1 MSFTLSEIARQ
12 LDVEFVGDG
21 NCVIDCVADIA
32 KAESGSIA
40 FISSG
45 KYEKYLLTTKATAV
59 IISED
64 IKDKCDIPCL
74 VTDNPRLIYAKVAQ
88 LLYPSSIQS
97 AEISSHSI
105 VHSTV
110 VMGDN
115 ISVEDGV
122 VIKAMSSIASDVSIG
137 AGSVIG
143 ENVVIGQG
151 SKIYPNVTILDKC
164 EIGENCI
171 LHSGVVIGADGF
183 GFVPEDDH
191 YVKVPQIGRVL
202 IGDDVEIGA
211 NTTVDRGAIEDT
223 VIGDGVKLDNQI
235 QVAHNVVIG
244 DHTVISA
251 GTAIA
256 GTTKIGKHCLI
267 GGCVAIRDNI
277 EITDN
282 VILTGRTLVS
292 RSITKSGSYSSSTPI
307 DETGNWRKNSA
318 RFRTLDVLAR
328 RVKQLESLFKSDI
341 DTDSTD
347 KKL

>member
-12 LDVEFVGDG
+12 LDVEFNGDG
-21 NCVIDCVADIA
+21 DCVIESVADIE
-32 KAESGSIA
+32 KAQTGSIA
-40 FISSG
+40 FVYSG
-45 KYEKYLLTTKATAV
+45 RYEKYLSTTNASAV
-59 IISED
+59 IVSRDMSE
-64 IKDKCDIPCL
+64 KSDIPCII
-74 VTDNPRLIYAKVAQ
+74 TDEPRLIYAKVAQ
-88 LLYPSSIQS
+88 LLYPTLIQS
-97 AEISSHSI
+97 AEISPHSI
-105 VHSTV
+105 IHDSVS
-110 VMGDN
+110 MGDQ
-115 ISVEDGV
+115 ITVEDAV
-122 VIKAMSSIASDVSIG
+122 VIQKDSRIASDVAIG

-143 ENVVIGQG
+143 KNVVIGRG
-151 SKIYPNVTILDKC
+151 SKIYPNVTILDRC

-183 GFVPEDDH
+183 GFVPEDEH

-223 VIGDGVKLDNQI
+223 VIGNGVKLDNQI

-256 GTTKIGKHCLI
+256 GTTRIGKHCLI

-307 DETGNWRKNSA
+307 DDTANWRKNSA

-328 RVKQLESLFKSDI
+328 RVKQLESLFKVDKN
-341 DTDSTD
+341 STD
-347 KKL
+347 KKE